1 MKEEMTKLFDR
12 MIAQTKKE
20 VDENLKKVQE
30 EFNNSTNFIQMSCYR
45 AMRFF
50 LLFSF
55 HFHFVLTKVFHATFI
70 NIH

>member
-12 MIAQTKKE
+12 MIPQTKKE

-50 LLFSF
+50 VVLISF
-55 HFHFVLTKVFHATFI
+55 PFRAHEGISRYLY
-70 NIH
+70 